1 MRQTLA
7 ELRKSAQQRDLQIA
21 NLNAL
26 IAREE
31 ASAEL
36 ADTRAKDFTAQRE
49 TLQTQLSQARSQ
61 CESLEREADNGD
73 DDGGKALE
81 QARADLAKRQ
91 EALDDARSRGN
102 GTSTVRSSR
111 CRPKPTLRDTLE
123 SRNASGALEQDD
135 QVAAMGRLADFIH
148 VEEGWEEAI
157 AHALDAFSG
166 AIVVPGERNL
176 LHALRKAKQDR
187 LGKAVLVMSDVAES
201 GAGAPEQVAAAEE
214 NDGSPYRTPC
224 ASRHDGVGESGC
236 TEPGPSRGGRRR
248 CGCCSTTSS
257 RSRRWMRPC
266 GWSTTADGRR
276 PSPATGR
283 SSIRWVPWAV
293 HHCRKATCPWQRGG
307 IRR

>member
-1 MRQTLA
+1 M
-7 ELRKSAQQRDLQIA
+7 QIA

-81 QARADLAKRQ
+81 QARPISPSGRRRLTT
-91 EALDDARSRGN
+91 RSRGN

-224 ASRHDGVGESGC
+224 AKWHDGVGESGC
-236 TEPGPSRGGRRR
+236 TEPRPSRGGRRR
-248 CGCCSTTSS
+248 GAAAAQ
-257 RSRRWMRPC
+257 RRRR
-266 GWSTTADGRR
+266 GRDDG
-276 PSPATGR
+276 
-283 SSIRWVPWAV
+283 
-293 HHCRKATCPWQRGG
+293 
-307 IRR
+307 

>member
-1 MRQTLA
+1 M
-7 ELRKSAQQRDLQIA
+7 QIA

-26 IAREE
+26 ITREE
-31 ASAEL
+31 AAAEL

-91 EALDDARSRGN
+91 EALDDALARQRDVDGSII
-102 GTSTVRSSR
+102 TLQA
-111 CRPKPTLRDTLE
+111 KADALRDTLE

-166 AIVVPGERNL
+166 AIVVPGSATSCMR
-176 LHALRKAKQDR
+176 
-187 LGKAVLVMSDVAES
+187 
-201 GAGAPEQVAAAEE
+201 
-214 NDGSPYRTPC
+214 C
-224 ASRHDGVGESGC
+224 AR
-236 TEPGPSRGGRRR
+236 
-248 CGCCSTTSS
+248 
-257 RSRRWMRPC
+257 RSRIVWARPC
-266 GWSTTADGRR
+266 S
-276 PSPATGR
+276 
-283 SSIRWVPWAV
+283 
-293 HHCRKATCPWQRGG
+293 
-307 IRR
+307 